1 MKKRGIALKKEDHLY
16 YDGNYDGNDGNDD
29 GDDGNDVVDDK
40 FNFLGILTASQQS
53 EASTLQNYVVEIK
66 MVKISP

>member
-16 YDGNYDGNDGNDD
+16 YDGNYDGK
-29 GDDGNDVVDDK
+29 DDGNDVDDK

>member
-16 YDGNYDGNDGNDD
+16 YDGNYDGNDGNE
-29 GDDGNDVVDDK
+29 VVDDK
-40 FNFLGILTASQQS
+40 FNFWGILTASQQS